1 MVCKRETGKLPRI
14 FKDYSALY
22 SQTVVKS
29 MTFELVQS
37 EILNK

>member
-1 MVCKRETGKLPRI
+1 MVCKREMGKLLGI

-37 EILNK
+37 EM